1 MPEPSPKAPPSDFN
15 IKPPADAALPQSAPA
30 QSAPLQAPPAA
41 QSGTQS
47 GASQSGTSQSGT
59 SQSGTLQSGA
69 PISAADLP
77 GEAGLSSTGTVI
89 GVAILLVLAV
99 AIFFIRG
106 AVRSHLI
113 AGRASPSAAGS
124 AGWALFAF
132 LLSLSVLIVF
142 GLIGNLWVELAFVV
156 PLLVL
161 VLVTLVLFVLLYRAA
176 AQGRAPR
183 RRR

>member
-15 IKPPADAALPQSAPA
+15 IRPPSDAASPQPAPQLPATQSPAIQSQAPA
-30 QSAPLQAPPAA
+30 APTP
-41 QSGTQS
+41 GTIQP
-47 GASQSGTSQSGT
+47 GT
-59 SQSGTLQSGA
+59 A
-69 PISAADLP
+69 ISASSLP

-99 AIFFIRG
+99 AIFFVRG

-113 AGRASPSAAGS
+113 ANRASPSAAGS

-142 GLIGNLWVELAFVV
+142 GLLGNLWAAFAFVL
-156 PLLVL
+156 PLLLL
-161 VLVTLVLFVLLYRAA
+161 VVVTLVLFVLLYRAA
-176 AQGRAPR
+176 ARGRAPR
-183 RRR
+183 RR